1 VERIRILLVEEMP
14 RMLRDIVERAVG
26 TRPDMEVVE
35 RVEGRDALAA
45 AVDRTPVD
53 VAILY
58 LADQL
63 ELPSYDAMLF
73 DHPRIRLLALTGD
86 GRAAAVY
93 ALRPQLDPVRVVSP
107 NGLVDAI
114 RAAVPISAR

>member
-1 VERIRILLVEEMP
+1 MSREAPLSDTSRACSRVPVERIRILLVEEMP

-93 ALRPQLDPVRVVSP
+93 ALRPQLDP
-107 NGLVDAI
+107 
-114 RAAVPISAR
+114 

>member
-1 VERIRILLVEEMP
+1 
-14 RMLRDIVERAVG
+14 MLRDIVERAVG
-26 TRPDMEVVE
+26 TRPDMEIVE
-35 RVEGRDALAA
+35 RVGARDALAA

-53 VAILY
+53 VAVVY
-58 LADQL
+58 LTDTV

-73 DHPRIRLLALTGD
+73 DHPRIRLLALTDD

-93 ALRPQLDPVRVVSP
+93 ALRPHLDPVRVVSP

>member
-1 VERIRILLVEEMP
+1 
-14 RMLRDIVERAVG
+14 MLRDIVERAVG

-86 GRAAAVY
+86 GRAAAMY